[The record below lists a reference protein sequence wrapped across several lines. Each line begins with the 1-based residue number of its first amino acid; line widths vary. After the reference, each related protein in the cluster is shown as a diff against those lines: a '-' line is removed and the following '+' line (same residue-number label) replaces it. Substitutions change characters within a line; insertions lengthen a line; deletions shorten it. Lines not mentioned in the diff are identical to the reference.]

1 VAHLQHRNL
10 DFFHFWHICTLAH
23 LTTLNAFPLANLFIL
38 LHLITPRQ
46 AVRKMAAAQ
55 QQPMQPAP
63 PNQPF
68 EAISLR
74 DLKENPGRVDCPICY
89 QRVRTQAI
97 PEKEPMTS
105 SASLKPSPSHELMN
119 WRSGEVLKAVCIGFC
134 GFTTVRKK
142 WIEHYCPNCRELL
155 VKYHPLMQPS
165 THGPVRSGLGETEV
179 CYRGFLTH

>member
-97 PEKEPMTS
+97 PEKEPRHMSKTGPKTLKMT
-105 SASLKPSPSHELMN
+105 N
-119 WRSGEVLKAVCIGFC
+119 IGPFS
-134 GFTTVRKK
+134 F
-142 WIEHYCPNCRELL
+142 IMPN
-155 VKYHPLMQPS
+155 
-165 THGPVRSGLGETEV
+165 TGL
-179 CYRGFLTH
+179 